1 MLTVPVATGIIEDAS
16 GRLLISLRPEGK
28 PWPGFWEFPG
38 GKVDPGETPEQ
49 ALVRELWEELG
60 ITVTAPEPFRVLD
73 YTYPE
78 RTVRLHFYRV
88 RHWTGTAHGREGQEV
103 RWLYPWEIP
112 ALECLPANLRITAA
126 VLAEALPQPPLCLI
140 ADPDRLPLLDFRKS
154 LEAALGAGLRW
165 LVLRCKTVP
174 DAPTA
179 AVLSALCAEALAQGA
194 QVYLNHSDPLPDWP
208 RSGRHLTQIQLDAG
222 VRPDAAFG
230 VSCHDAVGLQRAA
243 RLGARYA
250 FLSPIFV
257 TPSHPGAAALE
268 PQAFAAVA
276 AESSLP
282 LIALGGVT
290 AARVPVALAAGAR
303 GVAVLSGILEAPDP
317 AVATRAYLQHWN
329 G

>member
-1 MLTVPVATGIIEDAS
+1 MPTVPVATGIIEDAS
-16 GRLLISLRPEGK
+16 GRLLVSLRPEGK

-60 ITVTAPEPFRVLD
+60 ITVTVPEPFRVLE

-78 RTVRLHFYRV
+78 RTVHLHFYRV

-112 ALECLPANLRITAA
+112 ALKCLPANLCMTAA

-140 ADPDRLPLLDFRKS
+140 ADPGRLPLPDFQRA

-165 LVLRCKTVP
+165 LVLRCKALP
-174 DAPTA
+174 DGSSAD
-179 AVLSALCAEALAQGA
+179 VLAALCAGALARGA
-194 QVYLNHSDPLPDWP
+194 QVYLNYPDPLPDWP
-208 RSGRHLTQIQLDAG
+208 RSGRHLTQAQLEAG
-222 VRPDAAFG
+222 VKPDEAFG
-230 VSCHDAVGLQRAA
+230 VSCHDAAGLQQAA

-250 FLSPIFV
+250 FLSPIFP
-257 TPSHPGAAALE
+257 TSSHPGTAALG
-268 PQAFAAVA
+268 PQAFAAMA

-282 LIALGGVT
+282 LIALGGMT
-290 AARVPVALAAGAR
+290 AARVPEALAAGAC
-303 GVAVLSGILEAPDP
+303 GVAVLSGILEAQNP
-317 AVATRAYLQHWN
+317 AAATRALLRHWDR
-329 G
+329 

>member
-1 MLTVPVATGIIEDAS
+1 MAVVPVATGVLQRAD
-16 GRLLISLRPEGK
+16 GKVLISLRPEGK

-60 ITVTAPEPFRVLD
+60 ITVTAPEPFRVLE

-78 RTVRLHFYRV
+78 RTVRLHFFRV

-112 ALECLPANLRITAA
+112 ALECLPANFCMTAA

-140 ADPDRLPLLDFRKS
+140 ADPGRVPLPDFQRA
-154 LEAALGAGLRW
+154 LEVALGAGLRW
-165 LVLRCKTVP
+165 LVLRCKAVP
-174 DAPTA
+174 DDSSADELA
-179 AVLSALCAEALAQGA
+179 ALCAGALARGA
-194 QVYLNHSDPLPDWP
+194 QVYLNHPDPLPDWP
-208 RSGRHLTQIQLDAG
+208 RSGRHLTQAQLDAG

-230 VSCHDAVGLQRAA
+230 VSCHDAAGLQRAA

-250 FLSPIFV
+250 FLSPIFP
-257 TPSHPGAAALE
+257 TSSHPGAEALG
-268 PQAFAAVA
+268 PQAFAAMA

-282 LIALGGVT
+282 LIALGGMT
-290 AARVPVALAAGAR
+290 AARVPEALAAGAC
-303 GVAVLSGILEAPDP
+303 GVAVLSGILEAQDP
-317 AVATRAYLQHWN
+317 AAAARAFLRHWDR
-329 G
+329 

>member
-1 MLTVPVATGIIEDAS
+1 MPTVPVATGIIEDAS
-16 GRLLISLRPEGK
+16 GRLLVSLRPEGK

-60 ITVTAPEPFRVLD
+60 ITVTAPEPFRVLE

-103 RWLYPWEIP
+103 RWMYPWEIP
-112 ALECLPANLRITAA
+112 ALECLPANLCMTAA

-140 ADPDRLPLLDFRKS
+140 ADPGRVSLPDLQRS

-165 LVLRCKTVP
+165 LVLRCKVVS
-174 DAPTA
+174 DDSSAD
-179 AVLSALCAEALAQGA
+179 VLAALCAGALARDA
-194 QVYLNHSDPLPDWP
+194 QVYLNHPDPLPDWP
-208 RSGRHLTQIQLDAG
+208 RSGRHLTQAQLEAG
-222 VRPDAAFG
+222 VKPDEAFG
-230 VSCHDAVGLQRAA
+230 VSCHDAVGLQQAA

-250 FLSPIFV
+250 FLSPIFP
-257 TPSHPGAAALE
+257 TSSHPGTAALGSR
-268 PQAFAAVA
+268 AFAAMA

-282 LIALGGVT
+282 VIALGGMT
-290 AARVPVALAAGAR
+290 AARVPEALAAGAR
-303 GVAVLSGILEAPDP
+303 GVAVLSGILEARDP
-317 AVATRAYLQHWN
+317 AAAARAFLQHWD

>member
-1 MLTVPVATGIIEDAS
+1 MPTVPVATGIIEDVS
-16 GRLLISLRPEGK
+16 GRLLVSLRPEGK

-60 ITVTAPEPFRVLD
+60 ITVTAPEPFRVLE

-112 ALECLPANLRITAA
+112 ALECLPANLCMTAT

-140 ADPDRLPLLDFRKS
+140 ADPGRLPLPDFQRA

-165 LVLRCKTVP
+165 LVLRCKALP
-174 DAPTA
+174 DGSSAD
-179 AVLSALCAEALAQGA
+179 VLAALCAGALARGA
-194 QVYLNHSDPLPDWP
+194 QVYLNYPDPLPDWP
-208 RSGRHLTQIQLDAG
+208 RSGRHLTQAQLEAG
-222 VRPDAAFG
+222 VKPDEAFG
-230 VSCHDAVGLQRAA
+230 VSCHDAAGLQQAA

-250 FLSPIFV
+250 FLSPIFP
-257 TPSHPGAAALE
+257 TSSHPGTAALG
-268 PQAFAAVA
+268 PQAFAAMA

-282 LIALGGVT
+282 LIALGGMT
-290 AARVPVALAAGAR
+290 AARVPEALAAGAC
-303 GVAVLSGILEAPDP
+303 GVAVLSGILEAQNP
-317 AVATRAYLQHWN
+317 AAATRALLRHWDR
-329 G
+329 